1 MVCPKNMY
9 AIQIQ
14 TTLNVFNRLFR
25 MISQNSGNSKKLNFI
40 QLTFSIGTLVE
51 AAVENRYF
59 YFLDV

>member
-14 TTLNVFNRLFR
+14 TTLNVFNRLFG